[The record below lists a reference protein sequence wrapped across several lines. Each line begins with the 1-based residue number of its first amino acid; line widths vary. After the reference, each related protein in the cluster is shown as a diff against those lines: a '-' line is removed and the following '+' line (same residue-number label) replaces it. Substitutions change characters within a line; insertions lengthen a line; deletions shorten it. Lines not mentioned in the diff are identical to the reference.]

1 MIHYYQALLKR
12 YNLVFM
18 RFLIIFAT
26 IYSVVVFQSDWST
39 DSQLHNNS
47 KKIMSY
53 HHPSSL
59 TNNSINHYSVIHFFQ
74 YAAISILKFL
84 NVWHIV
90 VISILW
96 EVFELFTHYEWGRES
111 WLNKFFDIIF
121 NISGFYF
128 GRFFLKKV
136 I

>member
-1 MIHYYQALLKR
+1 
-12 YNLVFM
+12 M
-18 RFLIIFAT
+18 RFLLLFAT
-26 IYSVVVFQSDWST
+26 IYSIIVFNSDWGT
-39 DSQLHNNS
+39 DSQQHDS
-47 KKIMSY
+47 QKILNY
-53 HHPSSL
+53 HHPSSF
-59 TNNSINHYSVIHFFQ
+59 TNNSINHYSIIHFFQ

-84 NVWHIV
+84 NIWHIIT
-90 VISILW
+90 ISILW
-96 EVFELFTHYEWGRES
+96 EIFELFTHFEWARES

>member
-1 MIHYYQALLKR
+1 ML
-12 YNLVFM
+12 
-18 RFLIIFAT
+18 FAT
-26 IYSVVVFQSDWST
+26 IYLIVVFKSDWGT
-39 DSQLHNNS
+39 DLKLHTNS

-74 YAAISILKFL
+74 YAAISILKFV
-84 NVWHIV
+84 NIWHIV
-90 VISILW
+90 TISILW
-96 EVFELFTHYEWGRES
+96 EIFELFIHFEWGRES

-136 I
+136 L